1 MFFHFGRKLK
11 NKRMVMMAKCK
22 LYVSVTDQR
31 VYHYPD
37 DSPWEY
43 EITVERSVVPIFNR
57 LFKQMTDLEF
67 RNFLRSHLP
76 YIPYHSDR
84 DNHDIDLRTQKIYA
98 IIHEFADEPTKRFIE
113 ELPYFR

>member
-1 MFFHFGRKLK
+1 
-11 NKRMVMMAKCK
+11 MMAKCK